1 MALFV
6 WITAS
11 LWWQNTYVEGNLYF
25 WIYMQLMNRDVF
37 LLISDT
43 LQLKLWLG
51 GNIRC
56 GQNSIWFLLWPNIWW
71 WYISWLLYPYKT
83 LWNLYLKG
91 FFKVD
96 FVALL
101 FKQTFPMLTLSPF
114 KIHHFAITPNFTSS
128 YILKQPFIFYILFI
142 RSVIV
147 GGNNLSKSQLP
158 SSKCFDLGGF
168 HRFRKNSFH
177 LFINLTGQPHRKQ
190 TSTLW

>member
-1 MALFV
+1 MV
-6 WITAS
+6 YNKIHCNITIIYTLSINRKVFQLNKAS
-11 LWWQNTYVEGNLYF
+11 D
-25 WIYMQLMNRDVF
+25 I
-37 LLISDT
+37 
-43 LQLKLWLG
+43 LQLKLWFG
-51 GNIRC
+51 RKHYERPKFNIVPTLAKYLKHSPISE
-56 GQNSIWFLLWPNIWW
+56 GW
-71 WYISWLLYPYKT
+71 WYIPWWLYPYKT